1 MKDWCSE
8 LTQLVGRWLED
19 SRKKLEGTVMS
30 SENPAMLK
38 FAKNDVSSVL
48 EHTLIGFLTTVPVP
62 PDVSHSSIQFEKKE
76 LTTIVEEEVRLYI
89 IVWLVFLIFLSG
101 VWRNLKVEPGIC
113 GGRQVE

>member
-89 IVWLVFLIFLSG
+89 IVWLVF
-101 VWRNLKVEPGIC
+101 
-113 GGRQVE
+113 